1 MFTYVVNSGADTIFV
16 YSIDATTGALT
27 PIGGSPFATGT
38 QPTAIA
44 ISD

>member
-1 MFTYVVNSGADTIFV
+1 VGNASVFA
-16 YSIDATTGALT
+16 IDATTGALSAVK
-27 PIGGSPFATGT
+27 GSPYAAGT